1 MFYSRDAQLHF
12 CILGV
17 PQSVQDESSQRAWI
31 PAGANISVILLL
43 PLVALLRIKPR
54 ALHTVDKHSTTE
66 HTPGP
71 EHQFLKILSN
81 PITKF
86 LFGIQ
91 RTSLCLAFPIIGN
104 TVCSILKS
112 SLKPKAAE
120 YSLQC
125 SNASEH
131 SYIIHLKCDI
141 CFPAYKDFP

>member
-1 MFYSRDAQLHF
+1 M
-12 CILGV
+12 
-17 PQSVQDESSQRAWI
+17 QDESSQHAWN

-43 PLVALLRIKPR
+43 PLFALLRIKPR
-54 ALHTVDKHSTTE
+54 DKHSTTE

-71 EHQFLKILSN
+71 EHQFLKMHSN

-91 RTSLCLAFPIIGN
+91 RKSLCLAFPITGN

-112 SLKPKAAE
+112 SLKPKAVE